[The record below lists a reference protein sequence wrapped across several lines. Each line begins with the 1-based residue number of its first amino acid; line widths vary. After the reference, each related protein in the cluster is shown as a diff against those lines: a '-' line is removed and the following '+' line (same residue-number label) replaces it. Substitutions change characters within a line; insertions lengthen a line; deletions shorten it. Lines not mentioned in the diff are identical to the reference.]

1 MHYVVSCIDKAGHLP
16 VRQANRA
23 AHLDYA
29 KANADTILVGGPYL
43 DADGNMIGSLLI
55 AEAVDLKTLQTV
67 LADYFAGLA
76 PADTA
81 YLSKLT
87 MRCAS
92 VDGACQ
98 SRKQFQIDPA
108 RQAGAFG
115 GDDTPK
121 ARRLGIAVALGQ
133 PCEDPL
139 DREVEQGPE
148 PRGSHVDLALGVVLH
163 VARGQFLVL
172 GNVPRGR
179 RRLDV
184 EARDQVLTADFAHE
198 AQAQLDEREPVAL
211 RLRHS

>member
-1 MHYVVSCIDKAGHLP
+1 MVGDLARQDAGVVEAAQHEVAELAAAAVEGPQVPAQAAVSQGEGHDLAGGE
-16 VRQANRA
+16 A
-23 AHLDYA
+23 AGQGAVGNLD
-29 KANADTILVGGPYL
+29 GC
-43 DADGNMIGSLLI
+43 
-55 AEAVDLKTLQTV
+55 
-67 LADYFAGLA
+67 A
-76 PADTA
+76 P
-81 YLSKLT
+81 
-87 MRCAS
+87 

-98 SRKQFQIDPA
+98 GRKQFQVDPA

-115 GDDTPK
+115 GDNAPK
-121 ARRLGIAVALGQ
+121 TRRLGIAVALGQ

-172 GNVPRGR
+172 GNVPRSR
-179 RRLDV
+179 RRLDI
-184 EARDQVLTADFAHE
+184 EARDQILTADFAHE